1 MASSDTEEKA
11 YMEGFRDGRR
21 AMAASVARRL
31 FGLKSEK
38 EIAFITGLSLEDIA
52 NIRAEEE
59 ARRLQIEAELASD
72 PMDGLTFLRDVA
84 LSGTALVEPTFV
96 KTVRDKLGLTQAALA
111 KKLGVHE
118 NTVGS
123 WETSELPVR
132 IRKTTYEHLLFL
144 IGGEKQE
151 QDS

>member
-1 MASSDTEEKA
+1 MATSNPEEKA

-31 FGLKSEK
+31 FGMKSDK
-38 EIAFITGLSLEDIA
+38 EISFITSLSV
-52 NIRAEEE
+52 EELQSLRTE
-59 ARRLQIEAELASD
+59 ENARRAIFEAEQSEL
-72 PMDGLTFLRDVA
+72 PMEGLTFLRDVA
-84 LSGTALVEPTFV
+84 QSGTALVEPSFV
-96 KTVRDKLGLTQAALA
+96 RTVRNTLGLTQAALA

-132 IRKTTYEHLLFL
+132 IRKATYEQLLFL
-144 IGGEKQE
+144 IGE
-151 QDS
+151 QKKSEG

>member
-1 MASSDTEEKA
+1 MATSDTEEKA

-21 AMAASVARRL
+21 AMVASVARRL

-38 EIAFITGLSLEDIA
+38 EIAFITGLSPEELA
-52 NIRAEEE
+52 SIRAEEE
-59 ARRLQIEAELASD
+59 ERRIQTETELAAY
-72 PMDGLTFLRDVA
+72 PMEGLTFLRDVA
-84 LSGTALVEPTFV
+84 LSGTALVEPSFV
-96 KTVRDKLGLTQAALA
+96 KTVRVTLGLTQAALA

-132 IRKTTYEHLLFL
+132 IRKATYEQLLFL
-144 IGGEKQE
+144 LGKSEH
-151 QDS
+151 SS

>member
-1 MASSDTEEKA
+1 MAANFEEKA
-11 YMEGFRDGRR
+11 YMEGFRDGRK

-31 FGLKSEK
+31 FGLKPEK
-38 EIAFITGLSLEDIA
+38 EIGLSLEELA
-52 NIRAEEE
+52 NIRAEED
-59 ARRLQIEAELASD
+59 ARRIQTETELATD

-84 LSGTALVEPTFV
+84 LSGTALVEPSFV
-96 KTVRDKLGLTQAALA
+96 KTVRDTLGLTQAALA

-132 IRKTTYEHLLFL
+132 IRKATYEHLLFL
-144 IGGEKQE
+144 LGGENQE

>member
-1 MASSDTEEKA
+1 MATSDTEEKA

-38 EIAFITGLSLEDIA
+38 EIAFITGMSPEELDS
-52 NIRAEEE
+52 IRAEEE
-59 ARRLQIEAELASD
+59 ERRIQTELAAY
-72 PMDGLTFLRDVA
+72 PMEGLTFLRDVA
-84 LSGTALVEPTFV
+84 LSGTALVEPSFV
-96 KTVRDKLGLTQAALA
+96 KTVRVTLGLTQVALA

-132 IRKTTYEHLLFL
+132 IRKATYEQLLFL
-144 IGGEKQE
+144 LGKSEH
-151 QDS
+151 SS